1 MSVFSKIVKGDKS
14 KDDYFISL
22 DIGSE
27 IVKALVLRVD
37 KEQEKVFIIGVGQE
51 CQKQSNMQGSSI
63 NDVAQVVLVCKKAI
77 DNACAMAKTRPTK
90 VIIGMGGEFIK
101 TMTVE
106 VNYIRK
112 NSRAKIDTKEIKDVV
127 CQAKLDSFKEIKKRM
142 TEEGNHN
149 SDIKIAS
156 AVIADVCI
164 DGYMVMSPVGFRGN
178 EIELRIFN
186 SILSEKNLKI
196 IKSIAKK
203 LNLSII
209 NIIAEPYAVAMSMGI
224 KEIIKFNA
232 ILVDIGGKT
241 TNITVIS
248 EGNVKK
254 VKTFDIGGR
263 TLTKD
268 LAQELDLEFSKAE
281 KLKINYLNK
290 QNQKDISDK
299 IEKVFNRDFSTIFTG
314 IELSLGEF
322 LDSNL
327 LPSKILFYGGTS
339 QILSESDIAD
349 KSVLKEKLPFLSKM
363 RSSFINVSDISNIID
378 KTKKAS
384 NLQYVN
390 SISLASF
397 AFDLSAEED
406 LLNKVL
412 RDAIKN
418 KS

>member
-1 MSVFSKIVKGDKS
+1 MARRNKS

-27 IVKALVLRVD
+27 AVKALILRVD
-37 KEQEKVFIIGVGQE
+37 KKQEKAFIIGVGQE
-51 CQKQSNMQGSSI
+51 CQKQSNIQGSSI
-63 NDVAQVVLVCKKAI
+63 NDVAGVVFACKKAI
-77 DNACAMAKTRPTK
+77 DSAVAMAKTRPTK

-112 NSRAKIDTKEIKDVV
+112 NFRSKIDTKEIKDVV
-127 CQAKLDSFKEIKKRM
+127 CQAKLDSSKEIAKRM
-142 TEEGNHN
+142 TEEDGRN

-164 DGYMVMSPVGFRGN
+164 DGYMVMSPVGFRGT

-196 IKSIAKK
+196 IKGIAKK
-203 LNLSII
+203 LNLNII
-209 NIIAEPYAVAMSMGI
+209 NIIAEPYAVAMSIGI

-263 TLTKD
+263 TITKD
-268 LAQELDLEFSKAE
+268 LAKELNLKFSEAE
-281 KLKINYLNK
+281 DLKINYSSK
-290 QNQKDISDK
+290 QNQKDFLDK
-299 IEKVFNRDFSTIFTG
+299 IKKVFNRDFSTIFSG

-322 LDSNL
+322 SDSGL
-327 LPSKILFYGGTS
+327 LPFKILFYGGTS
-339 QILSESDIAD
+339 QILSENDMVD
-349 KSVLKEKLPFLSKM
+349 KSVLKKKLSFLSKTK
-363 RSSFINVSDISNIID
+363 SSFINISDISNIID
-378 KTKKAS
+378 ETKKAG

-397 AFDLSAEED
+397 TFDLSTEED
-406 LLNKVL
+406 LLNKIL
-412 RDAIKN
+412 RDA
-418 KS
+418 